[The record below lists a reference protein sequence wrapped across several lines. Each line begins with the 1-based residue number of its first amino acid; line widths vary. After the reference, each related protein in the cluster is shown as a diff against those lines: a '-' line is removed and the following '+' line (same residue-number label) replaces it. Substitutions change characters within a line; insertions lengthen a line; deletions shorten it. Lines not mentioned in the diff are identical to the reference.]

1 MQSHFAATMQYFNML
16 HQNHKASIN
25 NKLVVVVAVAVVVEP
40 IGISTLMQ
48 SKFVRLYKRRGDI
61 DQEHFVFYMGHVRYA
76 LLVFIFRLFPA
87 SLLCIHV

>member
-1 MQSHFAATMQYFNML
+1 MQSHFTATMQYFNML

-25 NKLVVVVAVAVVVEP
+25 NKLVVVEP

-76 LLVFIFRLFPA
+76 LLIFIFRLFLA